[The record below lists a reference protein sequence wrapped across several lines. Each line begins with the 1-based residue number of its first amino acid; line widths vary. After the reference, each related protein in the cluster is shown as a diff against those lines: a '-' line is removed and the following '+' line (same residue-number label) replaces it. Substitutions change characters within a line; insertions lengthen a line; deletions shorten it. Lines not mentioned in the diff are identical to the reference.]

1 MGPSVMPGG
10 SGGNNWSPIS
20 IDRKRKLAFVGA
32 MALPVRYQIEKEVDE
47 GLRDLD
53 AGGIRLGGNW
63 KFETEKAS
71 GFFSAIDLTTGKI
84 KWQKKSPMPYIGG
97 VLSTSTGIAFQGEVD
112 GNLTAFDADSGAVL
126 WQYNTGA
133 GVTAPP
139 IAFELDGEQFI
150 AVAAGGSALWST
162 PLGGSVFVFG
172 MPKKWEPAAKK

>member
-1 MGPSVMPGG
+1 MPGN

-20 IDRKRKLAFVGA
+20 VDRKRKLAFVGA

-47 GLRDLD
+47 GLRDLA

-63 KFETEKAS
+63 KFEMEGAA

-84 KWQKKSPMPYIGG
+84 KWQRKSPMPYIGG
-97 VLSTSTGIAFQGEVD
+97 VLSTSTGIAFQGEPG
-112 GNLTAFDADSGAVL
+112 GNLTALDAESGEVL
-126 WQYNTGA
+126 WQFNTGA

-139 IAFELDGEQFI
+139 IAFELDGEEFI

-162 PLGGSVFVFG
+162 PLGDSVFVFG
-172 MPKKWEPAAKK
+172 LPKRWEPAAKK